1 MSRDDVLHL
10 VNVCLEKN
18 GRREEKRKGKE
29 RKEEKMREKKGQ
41 FQSNLLNLTWNC
53 VLFSYLFSVS
63 SLFSFNFFKP
73 NMSLYTK
80 THFFKH

>member
-29 RKEEKMREKKGQ
+29 RKEEKMREKKG
-41 FQSNLLNLTWNC
+41 SI
-53 VLFSYLFSVS
+53 SIKSA
-63 SLFSFNFFKP
+63 
-73 NMSLYTK
+73 
-80 THFFKH
+80 